1 LILLT
6 MPGPAASVDIPKSI
20 MFGPGW
26 AGLELNLLR
35 QGGLDIF
42 MAALMKEVEASIASA
57 SLI

>member
-1 LILLT
+1 